1 MGAGDPTVGSLAPGE
16 CAARLAGEGLGLRI
30 GPFDVHLRACVPGL
44 SGPWHRLY
52 HDYPLLDRERV
63 FSCHLDL
70 REVWQLAP
78 KPRRRL
84 RFTVDGRRPHEDMPR
99 GQGLAVLE
107 WGLNLVIALRFQRF
121 LMLHAAV
128 LERGGRALLMPAQPG
143 HGKTTLCAALAHRGW
158 RLFSDEFGL
167 VRPGSTRFVPV
178 PRPMPLKNASIAVI
192 RAFEPTAEIGPEIL
206 GTIKGTVAHV
216 RPPPDSVA
224 MAECEA
230 PAAWVVFPRWQA
242 GASLSLEEVPK
253 VEAFMLLASNAFNYE
268 LLGEVAFE
276 TVRNIVESTRCFRLV
291 YSNLGDAIAAVDAL
305 TRGELG

>member
-1 MGAGDPTVGSLAPGE
+1 MGAGDPTVGSLAPAD

-30 GPFDVHLRACVPGL
+30 GPFDVHLRAQVPGL
-44 SGPWHRLY
+44 SGPWQRLY

-70 REVWQLAP
+70 REVWQLVP

-84 RFTVDGRRPHEDMPR
+84 RFTVDGRRPHEDMPG

-107 WGLNLVIALRFQRF
+107 WGLNLVVALRFQRF

-128 LERGGRALLMPAQPG
+128 LERDGRALLMPAQPG
-143 HGKTTLCAALAHRGW
+143 HGKTTLSVALAHRGW

-167 VRPGSTRFVPV
+167 VRTGSTRFVPI

-192 RAFEPTAEIGPEIL
+192 RAFEPMADIGPEIP

-216 RPPPDSVA
+216 RPPQDSVA
-224 MAECEA
+224 SAQSGA

-242 GASLSLEEVPK
+242 GVSLSLEEVPK
-253 VEAFMLLASNAFNYE
+253 AEAFMLVATNAFNYE
-268 LLGEVAFE
+268 MLGEPAFE
-276 TVRNIVESTRCFRLV
+276 TVRNLVDTTRCFRLV
-291 YSNLGDAIAAVDAL
+291 YSDLDEAIAAFDAL
-305 TRGELG
+305 ARDDRG